1 MASLSDPVQRE
12 SNKPPIFVMG
22 VLDYQLFQQSLASL
36 VERARKPAG
45 TAETLGTL
53 RARVAGLAD
62 KGARDLAATHLD
74 RMESSLS
81 NNRWNRAAAGQILEL
96 ACVDE
101 AVQLPDLAGHFEK
114 VSPFLYAWNP
124 DVAEHIYTFL
134 HFLSDRTL
142 PWATTVECWRAALP
156 PTDVNLHAEAFG
168 ALTPRELGR
177 IMTEA
182 ENGEVF
188 GPAETE
194 ELTVWW
200 TAVRRVVRLS
210 ERLERG
216 VFVATRYPI
225 N

>member
-1 MASLSDPVQRE
+1 V
-12 SNKPPIFVMG
+12 
-22 VLDYQLFQQSLASL
+22 
-36 VERARKPAG
+36 
-45 TAETLGTL
+45 
-53 RARVAGLAD
+53 
-62 KGARDLAATHLD
+62 
-74 RMESSLS
+74 
-81 NNRWNRAAAGQILEL
+81 
-96 ACVDE
+96 
-101 AVQLPDLAGHFEK
+101 
-114 VSPFLYAWNP
+114 
-124 DVAEHIYTFL
+124 
-134 HFLSDRTL
+134 
-142 PWATTVECWRAALP
+142 TV
-156 PTDVNLHAEAFG
+156 HAEAFG

-188 GPAETE
+188 GPAEIE